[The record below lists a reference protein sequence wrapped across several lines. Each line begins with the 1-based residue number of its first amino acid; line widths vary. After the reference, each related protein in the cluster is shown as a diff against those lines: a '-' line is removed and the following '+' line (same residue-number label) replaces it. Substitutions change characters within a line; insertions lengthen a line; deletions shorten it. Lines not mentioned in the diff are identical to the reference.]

1 MAPKSYRGIV
11 ATPSHHHRITLNMFL
26 HDVAIIMLFAAVGY
40 AAAYSQQRWLA
51 MPHAVEEFAPG
62 PPSPQN
68 GALLAAGLYGANIAY
83 NVINKRV
90 LLAHPHPCLITGI
103 NLCSSSLCCIVCWM
117 LGLIHWPRFLGWS
130 FYLKLMGL
138 AVLHWSGMLFS
149 NISVSEVHISFTHTV
164 KAAEPFFTALFTAV
178 LIGHKPTLRAWLSLL
193 VVIAGIVVA
202 STAEI
207 SFTWRGFWAAMASNV
222 VVALR
227 TVLTKMAMD
236 SHILDPLNF
245 QALLQCAAFL
255 VSIPVALIFNLHAVR
270 EVASD
275 QAAWPSIVLIGPLV
289 WTFNV
294 ASIMILVHTS
304 TVVHSMIRSMRRPLL
319 VLASI
324 ITFGTRITELNA
336 LGILFTLFGAFWYRY
351 ENEMVEKNGHST
363 KRGVLHTRQH
373 SIP

>member
-1 MAPKSYRGIV
+1 
-11 ATPSHHHRITLNMFL
+11 MFL

-90 LLAHPHPCLITGI
+90 LLAHPHPCLVTGI
-103 NLCSSSLCCIVCWM
+103 NLCSSSLCCVVCWM
-117 LGLIHWPRFLGWS
+117 LGLIHWPRFLGWP

-193 VVIAGIVVA
+193 VVIGGIVVA

-236 SHILDPLNF
+236 RHILDPLNF
-245 QALLQCAAFL
+245 QALLQCAAL
-255 VSIPVALIFNLHAVR
+255 IVSVPVALLFNLHAVR
-270 EVASD
+270 EVAAD
-275 QAAWPSIVLIGPLV
+275 TAAWPSIVLIGPLV

-294 ASIMILVHTS
+294 ASIMVLVHTS

-324 ITFGTRITELNA
+324 ITFGTRITALNA
-336 LGILFTLFGAFWYRY
+336 LGILFTLCGAFWYRY
-351 ENEMVEKNGHST
+351 ESELVNKNGHGV
-363 KRGVLHTRQH
+363 KRSVTETRQRT
-373 SIP
+373 IP

>member
-1 MAPKSYRGIV
+1 
-11 ATPSHHHRITLNMFL
+11 
-26 HDVAIIMLFAAVGY
+26 
-40 AAAYSQQRWLA
+40 
-51 MPHAVEEFAPG
+51 
-62 PPSPQN
+62 
-68 GALLAAGLYGANIAY
+68 LYGANIAY

-90 LLAHPHPCLITGI
+90 LLAHPHPCLVTGI
-103 NLCSSSLCCIVCWM
+103 NLLSSSLCCIACWM
-117 LGLIHWPRFLGWS
+117 FGVMRFPRTLNWS

-164 KAAEPFFTALFTAV
+164 KAAEPFFTAVFTAV
-178 LIGHKPTLRAWLSLL
+178 LIGNKPTIRAWMSLL

-207 SFTWRGFWAAMASNV
+207 SFTWRGFWAAMMSNV

-236 SHILDPLNF
+236 RHVLDPLNF
-245 QALLQCAAFL
+245 QALLQCAAFI
-255 VSIPVALIFNLHAVR
+255 VSIPVALLFNLHAVR
-270 EVASD
+270 EIAQD
-275 QAAWPSIVLIGPLV
+275 TAALPSILLIGPLV

-294 ASIMILVHTS
+294 ASIVILVHTT

-324 ITFGTRITELNA
+324 ITFGTSITHLNA
-336 LGILFTLFGAFWYRY
+336 LGIMFTLFGAFWYRY
-351 ENEMVEKNGHST
+351 ENEMVRNGQSGSLS
-363 KRGVLHTRQH
+363 KIPRQT
-373 SIP
+373 SDKLRQNAIP

>member
-1 MAPKSYRGIV
+1 
-11 ATPSHHHRITLNMFL
+11 MFL

-40 AAAYSQQRWLA
+40 AAAYSQQRWLCV
-51 MPHAVEEFAPG
+51 PHAVEEIAPG

-90 LLAHPHPCLITGI
+90 LLAHPHPCLVTGI
-103 NLCSSSLCCIVCWM
+103 NLLSSSLCCIACWM
-117 LGLIHWPRFLGWS
+117 FGVMRFPRTLNWS

-164 KAAEPFFTALFTAV
+164 KAAEPFFTAVFTAV
-178 LIGHKPTLRAWLSLL
+178 LIGNKPTIRAWMSLL

-207 SFTWRGFWAAMASNV
+207 SFTWRGFWAAMMSNV

-236 SHILDPLNF
+236 RHVLDPLNF
-245 QALLQCAAFL
+245 QALLQCAAFI
-255 VSIPVALIFNLHAVR
+255 VSIPVALLFNLHAVR
-270 EVASD
+270 EIAQD
-275 QAAWPSIVLIGPLV
+275 TAALPSILLIGPLV

-294 ASIMILVHTS
+294 ASIVILVHTT

-324 ITFGTRITELNA
+324 ITFGTSITHLNA
-336 LGILFTLFGAFWYRY
+336 LGIMFTLFGAFWYRY
-351 ENEMVEKNGHST
+351 ENEMVRNGQSGSLS
-363 KRGVLHTRQH
+363 KIPRQT
-373 SIP
+373 SDKLRQNAIP